1 MRIADDIVYISQGKL
16 LAACPLKELLVKY
29 RLARFCSLA
38 DATAAKAI
46 GVKAVKEGYEGLL
59 PRDMQISTNVAATDA
74 TIDHIIVHLERANE
88 EERYAKS
95 N

>member
-1 MRIADDIVYISQGKL
+1 MRIADDIVYISQGKIL
-16 LAACPLKELLVKY
+16 VACPLKELLDKY
-29 RLARFCSLA
+29 KLAHFSSLA

-59 PRDMQISTNVAATDA
+59 PRDMKISTSATVTDA

-88 EERYAKS
+88 EERYAEF

>member
-1 MRIADDIVYISQGKL
+1 MRIADDIVYISQGKIL
-16 LAACPLKELLVKY
+16 VACPLKELLDKY
-29 RLARFCSLA
+29 KL
-38 DATAAKAI
+38 AI

-59 PRDMQISTNVAATDA
+59 PRDMKISTSATVTDA

-88 EERYAKS
+88 EERYAEF